1 MSEFG
6 FALQEVTMSDAR
18 QVKKTKKTTPRKKG
32 TQQEEP
38 ENVTLSKEKQT
49 RLKEL
54 DDFIE
59 GVLEDAG
66 EDFLDQFKQ
75 IEGE

>member
-1 MSEFG
+1 M
-6 FALQEVTMSDAR
+6 TDAR
-18 QVKKTKKTTPRKKG
+18 QVKKPKKKVSKKKTTDAA
-32 TQQEEP
+32 QP
-38 ENVTLSKEKQT
+38 ETLSAEKKQK
-49 RLKEL
+49 LAEL

-59 GVLEDAG
+59 GVLEEAG

>member
-1 MSEFG
+1 MRD
-6 FALQEVTMSDAR
+6 ASDCLKGGRMPDSR
-18 QVKKTKKTTPRKKG
+18 QIKKPKKKVSKRKEAKQ
-32 TQQEEP
+32 TLP
-38 ENVTLSKEKQT
+38 EKLSKEK
-49 RLKEL
+49 KEKLEAL

-59 GVLEDAG
+59 GVLEEAG